1 MAKELWKGNEAMAE
15 AAIRAGLKCYF
26 GYPITPQSEIPE
38 YFSLHLPEHG
48 GVFLQAESEIAAI
61 NMVYGAAGAGV
72 RTMTSSSSPGI
83 SLKQEGIS
91 YIAGAELPCVILNV
105 MRGGPGLGTI
115 QPAQGDYFQATR
127 GGGNGDYRVIVLAPA
142 NVQEATDL
150 MRLAFDLADKYRMP
164 VMMLADGMIGQMMEP
179 VEWPDEPTPEPID
192 KPWATTGTMEKRK
205 HNVINSLFMEP
216 EACAA
221 HNVRLDQKYRLVTE
235 KETRYELVGDE
246 EAEILFAAFGTPSR
260 LARAAGKILEEEDG
274 IKSAVFRPISLWPYP
289 YDALYE
295 AINQNSVK
303 AVVTVELNT
312 GQMLDDVKIAN
323 QGSKPVSFI
332 GKAGGMIPTPREIA
346 TAAKEALGRK

>member
-61 NMVYGAAGAGV
+61 NMVYGAAGSGV

-127 GGGNGDYRVIVLAPA
+127 GGGNGDYRTIVLAPA

-164 VMMLADGMIGQMMEP
+164 VIILADGMIGQMMEP

-192 KPWATTGTMEKRK
+192 KPWATTGTKCERR

-221 HNVRLDQKYRLVTE
+221 HNEKLDQKYQAVTE
-235 KETRYELVGDE
+235 NEIRYEITGDE
-246 EAEILFAAFGTPSR
+246 APEILFTAFGTPSR
-260 LARAAGKILEEEDG
+260 LARAAGKILAEEDG
-274 IKSAVFRPISLWPYP
+274 INTAVFRPISLWPYP
-289 YDALYE
+289 YDALNQ
-295 AINQNSVK
+295 AINQKSVK

-312 GQMLDDVKIAN
+312 GQMLDDVKISAR
-323 QGSKPVSFI
+323 GSKPISFI
-332 GKAGGMIPTPREIA
+332 GRAGGCIPTPREIA
-346 TAAKEALGRK
+346 EAAKKALGR

>member
-127 GGGNGDYRVIVLAPA
+127 GGGNGDYRMVVLAPA

-164 VMMLADGMIGQMMEP
+164 VMILADGMIGQMMEP
-179 VEWPDEPTPEPID
+179 VEWPDESAPEPID
-192 KPWATTGTMEKRK
+192 KLWATTGTKGVRK
-205 HNVINSLFMEP
+205 HNVINSLFMEA

-221 HNVRLDQKYRLVTE
+221 HNIKLDQKYRTIAE
-235 KETRYELVGDE
+235 QETRYELVGAE

-260 LARAAGKILEEEDG
+260 LARAASKILEEEDG

-289 YDALYE
+289 YQALYE
-295 AINQNSVK
+295 AINQDEIK

-312 GQMLDDVKIAN
+312 GQMLDDVRIAN
-323 QGSKPVSFI
+323 QGCKQI
-332 GKAGGMIPTPREIA
+332 GRAHV
-346 TAAKEALGRK
+346 